1 MIMNKNIL
9 SITGLNPNGLKETV
23 VGLETLLA
31 SYQVYY
37 NNLRGYHWHVRGPLF
52 YELHAQFEKWYDATA
67 EKIDEIAERL
77 LQLEVSPENRMSILI
92 GQSKIKE
99 TSKMTD
105 PAQILPEILDN
116 YKLLMALERETLRAA
131 AEAGDEVTVAL
142 MGNFLAE
149 QEKEIWMLT
158 AYLN

>member
-1 MIMNKNIL
+1 MNNKIF
-9 SITGLNPNGLKETV
+9 SITGLNSNDLKGV
-23 VGLETLLA
+23 VSRLETLLA

-37 NNLRGYHWHVRGPLF
+37 NNLRGYHWHIRGPLF
-52 YELHAQFEKWYDATA
+52 YQLHAQFEKWYDATA

-77 LQLEVSPENRMSILI
+77 LQLEVVPENRMSVLI

-99 TSKMTD
+99 TTKMTD
-105 PAQILPEILDN
+105 SDSILSEILEN
-116 YKLLMALERETLRAA
+116 YKILMTLERETLSAA
-131 AEAGDEVTVAL
+131 SEAGDEVTVAL
-142 MGNFLAE
+142 MGDFLAE

>member
-1 MIMNKNIL
+1 MNNKIF
-9 SITGLNPNGLKETV
+9 SITGLNSNDLKGV
-23 VGLETLLA
+23 VSRLETLLA

-37 NNLRGYHWHVRGPLF
+37 NNLRGYHWHIRGPLF
-52 YELHAQFEKWYDATA
+52 YQLHAQFEKWYDATA

-77 LQLEVSPENRMSILI
+77 LQLEVVPENRMSVLI

-99 TSKMTD
+99 TTKMTD
-105 PAQILPEILDN
+105 SDSILSEILEN
-116 YKLLMALERETLRAA
+116 YKVLMTLERETLSAA
-131 AEAGDEVTVAL
+131 SEAGDEVTVAL
-142 MGNFLAE
+142 MGDFLAE

>member
-1 MIMNKNIL
+1 MNNKIF
-9 SITGLNPNGLKETV
+9 SITGLNSNDLKGV
-23 VGLETLLA
+23 VSRLETLLA

-37 NNLRGYHWHVRGPLF
+37 NNLRGYHWHIRGPLF
-52 YELHAQFEKWYDATA
+52 YQLHAQFEKWYDATA

-77 LQLEVSPENRMSILI
+77 LQLEVVPENRMSVLI

-99 TSKMTD
+99 TTKMTD
-105 PAQILPEILDN
+105 SDSILSEILEN
-116 YKLLMALERETLRAA
+116 YKVLMTLERETLSAA
-131 AEAGDEVTVAL
+131 SEAGDEVTVAL
-142 MGNFLAE
+142 MGDFLVE

>member
-1 MIMNKNIL
+1 MKNSIF
-9 SITGLNPNGLKETV
+9 SITGLNSKDLKDV
-23 VGLETLLA
+23 VAGLEALLA

-52 YELHAQFEKWYDATA
+52 YQLHEQFEKWYDATA

-77 LQLEVSPENRMSILI
+77 LQLEATPENRMSVLI

-99 TSKMTD
+99 TTQMTD
-105 PAQILPEILDN
+105 ASQILPEILEN
-116 YKLLMALERETLRAA
+116 YKVLMALERETLNAA
-131 AEAGDEVTVAL
+131 AEVGDEVTVGL
-142 MGNFLAE
+142 MGDFLAE

-158 AYLN
+158 AYLD

>member
-1 MIMNKNIL
+1 MNNKIF
-9 SITGLNPNGLKETV
+9 SITGLNSNDLKGV
-23 VGLETLLA
+23 VSRLETLLA

-37 NNLRGYHWHVRGPLF
+37 NNLRGYHWHIRGPLF
-52 YELHAQFEKWYDATA
+52 YQLHAQFEKWYDATA

-77 LQLEVSPENRMSILI
+77 LQLEVVPENRMSVLI

-99 TSKMTD
+99 TTKMTD
-105 PAQILPEILDN
+105 SDSILSEILEN
-116 YKLLMALERETLRAA
+116 YKVLMALERETLSAA
-131 AEAGDEVTVAL
+131 SEAGDEVTVAL
-142 MGNFLAE
+142 MGDFLAE

>member
-1 MIMNKNIL
+1 MNNKIF
-9 SITGLNPNGLKETV
+9 SITGLNPKGLNEV
-23 VGLETLLA
+23 VAGLEALLA

-52 YELHAQFEKWYDATA
+52 YQLHAQFEKWYDATA

-77 LQLEVSPENRMSILI
+77 LQLERIPENRMSILV

-99 TSKMTD
+99 TTQMTD
-105 PAQILPEILDN
+105 AAQILPEILEN
-116 YKLLMALERETLRAA
+116 YKVLMALERETLRAA
-131 AEAGDEVTVAL
+131 SEAGDEVTVAL
-142 MGNFLAE
+142 LGDFLAE

-158 AYLN
+158 AYLA

>member
-1 MIMNKNIL
+1 MKNSIF
-9 SITGLNPNGLKETV
+9 SITGLNSKDLKEV
-23 VGLETLLA
+23 VAGLEALLA

-52 YELHAQFEKWYDATA
+52 YQLHEQFEKWYDATA

-77 LQLEVSPENRMSILI
+77 LQLEATPENRMSVLI

-99 TSKMTD
+99 TTQMTD
-105 PAQILPEILDN
+105 ASQILPEILEN
-116 YKLLMALERETLRAA
+116 YKVLMALERETLNAA
-131 AEAGDEVTVAL
+131 AEAGDEVTVGL
-142 MGNFLAE
+142 MGDFLAE

-158 AYLN
+158 AYLD

>member
-1 MIMNKNIL
+1 MKNSIF
-9 SITGLNPNGLKETV
+9 SITGLNSKDLKDV
-23 VGLETLLA
+23 VAGLEALLA

-52 YELHAQFEKWYDATA
+52 YQLHEQFEKWYDATA

-77 LQLEVSPENRMSILI
+77 LQLEATPENRMSVLI

-99 TSKMTD
+99 TTQMTD
-105 PAQILPEILDN
+105 ASQILPEILEN
-116 YKLLMALERETLRAA
+116 YKVLMALERETLNAA
-131 AEAGDEVTVAL
+131 AEAGDEVTVGL
-142 MGNFLAE
+142 MGDFLAE

-158 AYLN
+158 AYLD

>member
-1 MIMNKNIL
+1 MNNKIF
-9 SITGLNPNGLKETV
+9 SITGLNSKDLKGV
-23 VGLETLLA
+23 ISGLETLLA

-37 NNLRGYHWHVRGPLF
+37 NNLRGYHWHIRGPLF
-52 YELHAQFEKWYDATA
+52 YQLHAQFEKWYDATA

-77 LQLEVSPENRMSILI
+77 LQLEAIPENRVSVLV

-99 TSKMTD
+99 TTQMSD
-105 PAQILPEILDN
+105 SAQILPEILDN
-116 YKLLMALERETLRAA
+116 YKVLMAIERETLHTAS
-131 AEAGDEVTVAL
+131 EAGDEVTVAL
-142 MGNFLAE
+142 MGDLLAE

>member
-1 MIMNKNIL
+1 MNNKIF
-9 SITGLNPNGLKETV
+9 SITGLNSKDLKGV
-23 VGLETLLA
+23 ISGLETLLA

-37 NNLRGYHWHVRGPLF
+37 NNLRGYHWHIRGPLF
-52 YELHAQFEKWYDATA
+52 YQLHAQFEKWYDATA

-77 LQLEVSPENRMSILI
+77 LQLEAIPENRVSVLV

-99 TSKMTD
+99 TTQMSD
-105 PAQILPEILDN
+105 SAQLLPEILDN
-116 YKLLMALERETLRAA
+116 YEVLMAIERETLHTAS
-131 AEAGDEVTVAL
+131 EAGDEVTVAL
-142 MGNFLAE
+142 MGDLLAE

>member
-1 MIMNKNIL
+1 MNNKIF
-9 SITGLNPNGLKETV
+9 SITGLNSKDLKGV
-23 VGLETLLA
+23 ISGLETLLA

-37 NNLRGYHWHVRGPLF
+37 NNLRGYHWHIRGPLF
-52 YELHAQFEKWYDATA
+52 YQLHAQFEKWYDATA

-77 LQLEVSPENRMSILI
+77 LQLEAIPENRVSVLV

-99 TSKMTD
+99 ITQMSD
-105 PAQILPEILDN
+105 SAQILPEILDN
-116 YKLLMALERETLRAA
+116 YKVLMAIERETLHTAS
-131 AEAGDEVTVAL
+131 EAGDEVTVAL
-142 MGNFLAE
+142 MGDLLAE

>member
-1 MIMNKNIL
+1 MNNKIF
-9 SITGLNPNGLKETV
+9 SITGLNSKDLKGV
-23 VGLETLLA
+23 ISGLETLLA

-37 NNLRGYHWHVRGPLF
+37 NNLRGYHWHIRGPLF
-52 YELHAQFEKWYDATA
+52 YQLHEKFEKWYDATA

-77 LQLEVSPENRMSILI
+77 LQLEAIPENRVSVLV

-99 TSKMTD
+99 TTQMSD
-105 PAQILPEILDN
+105 SAQILPEILDN
-116 YKLLMALERETLRAA
+116 YKVLMAIERETLHTAS
-131 AEAGDEVTVAL
+131 EAGDEVTVAL
-142 MGNFLAE
+142 MGDLLAE